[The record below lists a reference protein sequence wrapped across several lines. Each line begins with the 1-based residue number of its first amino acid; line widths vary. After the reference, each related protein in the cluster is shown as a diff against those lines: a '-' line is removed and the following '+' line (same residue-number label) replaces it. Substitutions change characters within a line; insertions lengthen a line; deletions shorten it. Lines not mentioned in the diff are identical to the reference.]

1 MEGEKFHFKGR
12 KMLKKLIEY
21 KVIALLSVLILPACY
36 LVGISYYW
44 GHNNVYSV
52 SSYAFPIAVSDA
64 YLQAYVFF
72 TLSLAELISS
82 IINGIIDNV
91 FLIILYSVLLVI
103 GITFLLKLAA
113 KPSFK
118 MPAKAQ
124 SILDK
129 LKLIDKEL
137 KSAIRA
143 VSLMYMGVTGVMYV
157 FSVLFLIALGLMI
170 LPFKKGQE
178 SAIKIRDT
186 YIEKSCFFEKG
197 KHWSNCK
204 VLKSKSG
211 KQLIKGVLIS
221 QSQTHVAFF
230 TTNGS
235 EVFKIPDGAKIVSE
249 FKSITNN
256 KPTE

>member
-118 MPAKAQ
+118 MSAKAQ

-170 LPFKKGQE
+170 LPLKK
-178 SAIKIRDT
+178 A
-186 YIEKSCFFEKG
+186 KS
-197 KHWSNCK
+197 
-204 VLKSKSG
+204 L
-211 KQLIKGVLIS
+211 Q
-221 QSQTHVAFF
+221 
-230 TTNGS
+230 
-235 EVFKIPDGAKIVSE
+235 
-249 FKSITNN
+249 
-256 KPTE
+256 